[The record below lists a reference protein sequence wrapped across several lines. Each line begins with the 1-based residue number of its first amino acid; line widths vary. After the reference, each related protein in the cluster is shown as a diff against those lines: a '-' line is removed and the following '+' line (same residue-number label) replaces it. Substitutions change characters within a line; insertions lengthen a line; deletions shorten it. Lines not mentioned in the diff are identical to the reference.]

1 MTSILV
7 VEDHPLFVQSLV
19 RLLQEKGRYD
29 VTTAASGEDALEKL
43 QGSAYDLALIDGSLP
58 GINGIELIDGI
69 RERQPDMP
77 CLMVSGHLT
86 PRYVHDSMSAG
97 AKGYVLK
104 EDING
109 ILDGI
114 SRVLKGG
121 TYVSRA
127 LRPR

>member
-19 RLLQEKGRYD
+19 RLLREKGSYE
-29 VTTAASGEDALEKL
+29 VATASSGEDALEKL
-43 QGSAYDLALIDGSLP
+43 GESAYDLALIDVSLP
-58 GINGIELIDGI
+58 GINGIELLDGI

-86 PRYVHDSMSAG
+86 PRYVNQSMSAG